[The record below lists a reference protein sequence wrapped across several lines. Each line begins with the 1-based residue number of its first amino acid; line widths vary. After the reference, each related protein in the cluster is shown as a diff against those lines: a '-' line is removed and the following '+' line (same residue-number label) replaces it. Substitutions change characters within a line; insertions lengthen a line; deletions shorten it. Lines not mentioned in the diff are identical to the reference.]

1 MVSGGTVVI
10 NRDNPTVAVNYYET
24 EEFREFCE
32 LMKLWNESG
41 FFIDDLVTRENYDE
55 FSYDEDLRGM
65 TTVSYSPQNEIIVS
79 TSAGFP
85 MTPIPVTDVFVTTHA
100 CMGSAF
106 SVTTQCE
113 NPDRGGCLPGGLEH
127 CARR

>member
-1 MVSGGTVVI
+1 
-10 NRDNPTVAVNYYET
+10 
-24 EEFREFCE
+24 
-32 LMKLWNESG
+32 
-41 FFIDDLVTRENYDE
+41 
-55 FSYDEDLRGM
+55 M

-113 NPDRGGCLPGGLEH
+113 NPDRRLPSWRSGTLCPPLRTPSAMAWRG
-127 CARR
+127 